1 MASKDLLYRILLD
14 AHETAL
20 RRGDKY
26 GLCDAI
32 DNHGTPYPSAAMAEV
47 IGEAVDYVARVDRIP
62 ALVPSNNACSGLCP
76 VCGGDGYQ
84 NSGVRGKRPCVAC
97 DGTGQSR

>member
-1 MASKDLLYRILLD
+1 MANKDLLYRLLLD

-32 DNHGTPYPSAAMAEV
+32 DNDGKAYPSAAMAEV
-47 IGEAVDYVARVDRIP
+47 IGEAVDYVVRVDRIP
-62 ALVPSNNACSGLCP
+62 SLTP
-76 VCGGDGYQ
+76 VT
-84 NSGVRGKRPCVAC
+84 K
-97 DGTGQSR
+97 T